1 MATTFKTL
9 LNDDVVSTRTMLH
22 EAIPITG
29 TIPSGT
35 YNNASSVPL
44 NIKNYSHGYFQSVY
58 DYPYLSSSAN
68 HIFDISCG
76 FKTGSSGWTAGLKGP
91 GGSLAG
97 SNTVNQCAKK
107 SQIYNQFAAN
117 LAGYNADGTVR
128 TFDKDGDY
136 STTGG
141 GAGFGGQEMLACY
154 FLNFSR
160 LLVKDEIKKGSFR
173 LSYLTGG
180 APVTVDGAAAAGDS
194 EVIIGDYGATG
205 SYKVNSPA
213 GEYSPL
219 YTSSLGI
226 GEDHNTSIGLIYYQA
241 GIVVLTAS
249 MFLTSAGGPPVAGV
263 YNSPFTNSAGA
274 IHTKGDILFG
284 GPDAGPWDS
293 HNITKVY
300 TTGSVDAVLSG
311 ATIQQNADGFR
322 NRLNYVSFNNT
333 VELNSTIYFC
343 RANHNEFNYSANPTY
358 VNASKL
364 VTKNKATDA
373 PVSYI
378 TTVGLYS
385 ADNELLAVAKLSEPL
400 KKDPSTELTLR
411 VRLDY

>member
-44 NIKNYSHGYFQSVY
+44 NIKNYSHGYFQSVF

-76 FKTGSSGWTAGLKGP
+76 FKTGSSGWTPGLKGP
-91 GGSLAG
+91 GGSLTVA
-97 SNTVNQCAKK
+97 TVNQCAKK
-107 SQIYNQFAAN
+107 TQIYNQFAAN

-128 TFDKDGDY
+128 TFDRDGDY

-141 GAGFGGQEMLACY
+141 GAAMGQEMLACY

-180 APVTVDGAAAAGDS
+180 VPSFVSGAAANEGS
-194 EVIIGDYGATG
+194 EIILGDYGATG

-213 GEYSPL
+213 GEYAPL
-219 YTSSLGI
+219 YTSSIAPGVAANI
-226 GEDHNTSIGLIYYQA
+226 SVGLIYYQT
-241 GIVVLTAS
+241 GIVVLSAS
-249 MFLTSAGGPPVAGV
+249 IFNTG
-263 YNSPFTNSAGA
+263 SAGA
-274 IHTKGDILFG
+274 HDFPGNASDSRIQFG
-284 GPDAGPWDS
+284 GPDAGPYGTATPTS
-293 HNITKVY
+293 KLYNTA
-300 TTGSVDAVLSG
+300 SVDMTLSG

-364 VTKNKATDA
+364 VTKNKASDA